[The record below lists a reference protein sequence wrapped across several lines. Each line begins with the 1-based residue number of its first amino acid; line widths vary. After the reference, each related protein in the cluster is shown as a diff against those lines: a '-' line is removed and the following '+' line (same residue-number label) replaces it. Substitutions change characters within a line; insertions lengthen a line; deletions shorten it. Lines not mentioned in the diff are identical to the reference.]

1 MTIPTEVKAT
11 GLELTP
17 AIKSYVEEKL
27 LQVEKL
33 VDISTGGVRAEV
45 EVGKTT
51 DHHRHGDIFKAEFNL
66 QVNGSQFRS
75 EVTGA
80 DLYAALDE
88 AKDELVR
95 QITSQKDKN
104 QTLFRRGAR
113 RLKNLLRFG
122 R

>member
-113 RLKNLLRFG
+113 RLKNILRFG